1 MLQELSCIIYDL
13 EEILNIIKG
22 EKKYCNNCGV
32 ELNDTNKALESIC
45 NDCKYG
51 LEWELR
57 KGGKSMNVNEVSEL
71 LKETIKILKE
81 KGNKKEVDFFECLLE
96 INENNKINGHEHVY
110 AILDSIEAESAYKK
124 CAVIKLFLK

>member
-1 MLQELSCIIYDL
+1 
-13 EEILNIIKG
+13 
-22 EKKYCNNCGV
+22 
-32 ELNDTNKALESIC
+32 
-45 NDCKYG
+45 
-51 LEWELR
+51 
-57 KGGKSMNVNEVSEL
+57 MNVNEVSEL
-71 LKETIKILKE
+71 LKEAIKILKE